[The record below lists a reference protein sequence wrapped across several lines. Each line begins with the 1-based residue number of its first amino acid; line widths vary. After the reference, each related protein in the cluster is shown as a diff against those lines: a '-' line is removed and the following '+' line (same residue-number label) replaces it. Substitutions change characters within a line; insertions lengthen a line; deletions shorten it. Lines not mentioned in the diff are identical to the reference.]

1 MPESFGVNV
10 CYKEPCHFV
19 APEILEDNVDQIEL
33 NANQPVPGVYGD
45 HQDTDSRRVK
55 RAPAPEPEPQ
65 NAAGNIFPPTQDQ
78 HRQGP
83 PLPEPPRREEGGEA
97 IEIKHNAMGDVDP
110 EVAQLALDRQQAT
123 QAQQKISRPASFL
136 HSWMD
141 TRYILRPEAIE
152 SVFYMYRITGDPVW
166 QDKGWQMWESIERVS
181 WTELAYSAITNVNDV
196 NSTQA
201 DSMERYSL
209 INVYVYFSFWL
220 AETLKYFYLLYSEPN
235 LVSLDEWV
243 FNTEAHPFKRPNPG
257 AR

>member
-10 CYKEPCHFV
+10 CYQEPCHFI
-19 APEILEDNVDQIEL
+19 APKTHEEPLDKVEQIEL
-33 NANQPVPGVYGD
+33 NVNEPIPGVYED
-45 HQDTDSRRVK
+45 HQNKDSRKVK

-65 NAAGNIFPPTQDQ
+65 NAGTGNIPPPTQDQ

-83 PLPEPPRREEGGEA
+83 PLPEPPRRDEGGEA
-97 IEIKHNAMGDVDP
+97 VEIKHNAMGDVDP

-123 QAQQKISRPASFL
+123 RAHKKIQRPASFL
-136 HSWMD
+136 YNWMD

-166 QDKGWQMWESIERVS
+166 QDKGWQMWQAIEKAS

-201 DSMERYSL
+201 DSMERYP
-209 INVYVYFSFWL
+209 
-220 AETLKYFYLLYSEPN
+220 LL
-235 LVSLDEWV
+235 
-243 FNTEAHPFKRPNPG
+243 FPG
-257 AR
+257 PSKIL